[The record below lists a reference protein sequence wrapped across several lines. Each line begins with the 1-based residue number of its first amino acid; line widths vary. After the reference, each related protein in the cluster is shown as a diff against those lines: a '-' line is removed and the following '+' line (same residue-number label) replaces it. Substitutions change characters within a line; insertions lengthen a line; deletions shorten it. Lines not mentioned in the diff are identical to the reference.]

1 MFKKITKNS
10 FPTLL
15 MLLIILNFLYFFY
28 NLEITRRITA
38 TIGKEQSKLSN
49 VSYYLESFLN
59 KSHLDHNS
67 KEEAVEA
74 AFLIASDI
82 ISTSEFTIIEECN
95 KNIVLKLLYNK
106 QIPYLLTILDR
117 YQTLISNQTHETISQ
132 PYKRLIDKFVK
143 HTPAHACSTFSRNI
157 NDLIT
162 YKAFFSSGFNND
174 LNKVLRNLLIDLD
187 RLSAHTS
194 KNTQITIIILLF
206 IFFARER
213 YLKYKLKN
221 LKNKLISHAKT
232 QGEIIEKATKK
243 WQELAQ
249 FDPLTKLPNRR
260 SFLDLTQ
267 ISIAESN
274 RYKKKLCLLF
284 IDLDYFKNINDIHG
298 HTFGDKFLI
307 EVAKRISSVLRENDK
322 LCRLG
327 GDEFTLTATV
337 NNSVDSGIVAD
348 KVIKALKKPF
358 TFNNIEICG
367 LSASIGVA
375 ICPDDAKDR
384 EDLLRLADAAMY
396 QAKENGRGVYK
407 LYNEQIQDKATRKNL
422 IRNKLMEAIQKKQL
436 SLYYQPKISKENGCY
451 RIAGLEALLR
461 WEERELEPKWGFVS
475 PAEFIPIAE
484 ESRLIHTLGAWV
496 LHEACSQ
503 AKAWINKD
511 ITKFRI
517 AVNVSPRQLENKKII
532 TNISSALKNAGI
544 APKHLEIEITES
556 SNQNWNNKEVM
567 QILKKIKRLG
577 VAISIDD
584 VGTHDS
590 NLQRIRDWWREKVLD
605 CVKIDQTF
613 IRELP
618 DDIASDKANYA
629 LVVALLTMCRSLGL
643 KTVAEG
649 VEKKIIK
656 EWLFKINCNEI
667 QGYYF
672 SKPLTAAIV
681 EEKLKNQDWLL
692 NK

>member
-1 MFKKITKNS
+1 
-10 FPTLL
+10 